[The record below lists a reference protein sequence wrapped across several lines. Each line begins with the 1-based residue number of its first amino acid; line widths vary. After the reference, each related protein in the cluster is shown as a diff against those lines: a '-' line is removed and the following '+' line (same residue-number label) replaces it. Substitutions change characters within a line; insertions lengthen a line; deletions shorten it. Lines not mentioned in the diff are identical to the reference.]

1 MTGVWRRKWWRRVPP
16 EEEETSELEREVR
29 AQIYLH

>member
-1 MTGVWRRKWWRRVPP
+1 MTGVRRRRWWRRVPP
-16 EEEETSELEREVR
+16 EEEERSELEREVR